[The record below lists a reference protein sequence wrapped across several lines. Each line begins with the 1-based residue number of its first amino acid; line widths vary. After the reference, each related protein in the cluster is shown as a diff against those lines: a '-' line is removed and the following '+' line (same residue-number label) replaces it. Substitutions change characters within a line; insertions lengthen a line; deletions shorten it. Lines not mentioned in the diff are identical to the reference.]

1 MNRFRSFLASAVVLL
16 PMFHPLESRAEE
28 ALPKTLLT
36 TRGKLLVSEN
46 FAQPLA
52 PMTGKP
58 VGFASGF
65 SGWRFVGREAPGRSG
80 SWEVKD
86 GVFRGFETPGANHP
100 ATASFGLRYKD
111 AVIQC
116 EVRLEN
122 VPEEGRKYRSFFV
135 KATDA
140 TGYVCALFGGPGGVN
155 ALAYDAEKID
165 PANKQRAKQPQV
177 SAPAKIALDEWHT
190 VVLEILGTELV
201 ATLDGKSVT
210 LSSPLVGADKHS
222 VMLGVGTQASFRNFR
237 LWEALPNPEW
247 PKNKEGLPARIN

>member
-1 MNRFRSFLASAVVLL
+1 MKNFRPFFASAAFLL
-16 PMFHPLESRAEE
+16 PMFHSPHVRAED

-46 FAQPLA
+46 FAGPLA
-52 PMTGKP
+52 PLIGKP

-65 SGWRFVGREAPGRSG
+65 TGWRFAAPEAAGRSG
-80 SWEVKD
+80 SWEVKE
-86 GVFRGFETPGANHP
+86 GVFQGVEKPGANHP
-100 ATASFGLRYKD
+100 ATASFGIRYQN

-116 EVRLEN
+116 EVRMEN
-122 VPEEGRKYRSFFV
+122 APEEGRKYRSFFV

-140 TGYVCALFGGPGGVN
+140 SGYVCALFGSPGGVN

-177 SAPAKIALDEWHT
+177 SAPVKVALDEWHT

-210 LSSPLVGADKHS
+210 LSSPLVGAEKHS
-222 VMLGVGTQASFRNFR
+222 VMFGVGTQASFRNFR
-237 LWEALPNPEW
+237 MWEAQPNPEW
-247 PKNKEGLPARIN
+247 PKNKEGLPARVN